1 MASGNASDA
10 DGMIVDINVTP
21 LVDIMLVLLIV
32 FMLTANLLKTQA
44 IEVNLP
50 QAATGADISP
60 TLLTFTLNSL
70 GDIYMNNTK
79 TDLVALQKI
88 LPDFL
93 QQNKSVQAVIA
104 ADRAVLHGQVIQ
116 LIDVI
121 RQSGITQ
128 FAINTDPER

>member
-1 MASGNASDA
+1 MAGGSAGDT

-32 FMLTANLLKTQA
+32 FMLTANLIKSQA

-50 QAATGADISP
+50 QAVSGVDLQP
-60 TLLTFTLNSL
+60 TLLTFTLNAV

-79 TDLVALQKI
+79 IDLLELPKI
-88 LPDFL
+88 LSDFL
-93 QQNKSVQAVIA
+93 QQKPTVQAVIA
-104 ADRAVLHGQVIQ
+104 ADRAVLHGQVVKM
-116 LIDVI
+116 IDVI

-128 FAINTDPER
+128 FAINTDP